1 MLLGGRR
8 ETFTSGKAA
17 LAAAALVFVLVLS
30 VSQLLVSAST
40 DSPSEENCLV
50 FMQNVLQLDLEK
62 YNTTLVVHLGEDD
75 YPEDFPKNVVTTESL
90 TYELENN
97 DSKLQV
103 SFMFKNGILSWCK
116 LYVIDGEPLFKES
129 MPSNLL
135 DRMKAF
141 VTSCDTMKDAA
152 YTQRMV
158 DMLDSVTEL
167 KNQEITSGNMTFGVY
182 TEGSP
187 EFRWSYNLNGTDYIG
202 KRVGICFS
210 NGFLEVLSD
219 TWEIYDVADVS
230 IKISSEQAVE
240 IARSR
245 AVDYKLQIYLEAGLV
260 DVAFNLS
267 DRVVEPEL
275 TWLTRD
281 STLLYPFW
289 DTEVYFDKAYYSY
302 YGVHVG
308 LWADTGEVSYCSVLG
323 GYFVGPDSSSEAT
336 PTPTAAT
343 AQPTQTTSEL
353 TSTPT
358 TTTTPTAEPTSPSEL
373 TSTPTTQLTTLS
385 ASAASSVSSVNLPM
399 DVVYVSCTVIAVAV
413 AAVAIFVY
421 TRRKTA

>member
-1 MLLGGRR
+1 
-8 ETFTSGKAA
+8 
-17 LAAAALVFVLVLS
+17 
-30 VSQLLVSAST
+30 
-40 DSPSEENCLV
+40 
-50 FMQNVLQLDLEK
+50 MQDVLQLDLEK

-75 YPEDFPKNVVTTESL
+75 YPDDFPKSVVKRESL

-97 DSKLQV
+97 NSKLRV
-103 SFMFKNGILSWCK
+103 TFIFMNGV
-116 LYVIDGEPLFKES
+116 LYLGRLNVIDGEPVFKES
-129 MPSNLL
+129 VPSDLL
-135 DRMKAF
+135 GRMKNFAM
-141 VTSCDTMKDAA
+141 SYAAMKDAA
-152 YTQRMV
+152 YVQQMV
-158 DMLDSVTEL
+158 GMLDSVTEL
-167 KNQEITSGNMTFGVY
+167 KSQETTSGNMTFAVY
-182 TEGSP
+182 IEGDQT
-187 EFRWSYNLNGTDYIG
+187 EFRWAYNLNGTDYPG
-202 KRVGICFS
+202 KRMRIRFDNGTFRLFS
-210 NGFLEVLSD
+210 N

-240 IARSR
+240 IARSC

-289 DTEVYFDKAYYSY
+289 DTEVYFDKAYYGY

-336 PTPTAAT
+336 PTSTAAT

-358 TTTTPTAEPTSPSEL
+358 TTTTPTAEPTSTAEL